1 MSTLLIADDEQT
13 FLDFMVR
20 LLQKEHNLLIA
31 RNWNE
36 VLEKFESNLWRLN
49 AMILD
54 VNMPGLS
61 VDPFTMI
68 EKILK
73 SNSTVP
79 MIIISGQ
86 DIVLRHEF
94 LKMGVFQYHGKPI
107 DMMDLKLTIQSALQ
121 YNQMRRKLENYEKSE
136 QEASN
141 FFQNLLN
148 VNVLD
153 IQEDLMTSDT
163 EMARTPVLIRCEAG
177 CRPSM
182 LAKVICHEIDKKLYF
197 ERVCS
202 NSLKNLIPHNLQDG
216 DTLYLEGIEHLGEE
230 EHQYLLNV
238 VSEITS
244 EKKPNRTPVARF
256 RLIASIF
263 SLSDEKMNGDSTF
276 GRLLQKLSQLE
287 FRLEPLRL
295 RQHELRNMI
304 EMLFERKRRALLSQ
318 VEKISDEMY
327 DLLFE
332 YRWPLNYDELEL
344 VIESLLITCNEK
356 TLLPKHLH
364 QLDFS
369 NIAVSKYPSID
380 DMIDEHIKKAL
391 RLTMGNK
398 SRAAK
403 MLGITPKTLYA
414 RIRH

>member
-68 EKILK
+68 DKILK

-121 YNQMRRKLENYEKSE
+121 YNQMRRKLENYEKGE

-141 FFQNLLN
+141 FFQNMLN
-148 VNVLD
+148 INILE
-153 IQEDLMTSDT
+153 IQEDLMASDT

-216 DTLYLEGIEHLGEE
+216 DTLYLEGVERLGEE
-230 EHQYLLNV
+230 EHQYLLKV
-238 VSEITS
+238 VDEITS
-244 EKKPNRTPVARF
+244 EKNTNRTPVARF
-256 RLIASIF
+256 RLIASVF
-263 SLSDEKMNGDSTF
+263 SLSDEKVDADSTF
-276 GRLLQKLSQLE
+276 GKLLQKLSQIE
-287 FRLEPLRL
+287 FRIEPLRL

-304 EMLFERKRRALLSQ
+304 EMLFEKKRRALLSQ

-327 DLLFE
+327 DLLYE
-332 YRWPLNYDELEL
+332 YQWPLNYDELEL

-369 NIAVSKYPSID
+369 NIAVSKYPSLD